1 MGSPHQ
7 TLKLYNRWCTCF
19 CPALCPSGSSD
30 LDPTETLAGWHKV
43 YGRFCVLGRND
54 LCSSHVAVTLALSA
68 TAEEAGGGPKLAS
81 GRGTLSVGG
90 LCCPSS
96 EVPQTGQHACPP
108 RVETRPDLAV
118 SLPRN
123 SVHLLFWSVGDLFT
137 HRSRFL
143 LPTNFIL
150 QEWRKKKC
158 DVCLALG
165 SNLLVGRVGCQG
177 CA

>member
-1 MGSPHQ
+1 MCSVETICVPV
-7 TLKLYNRWCTCF
+7 TLLSLLHCLPLLRRLAAGQSWPVEEAPFQLEVCAA
-19 CPALCPSGSSD
+19 PAQRS
-30 LDPTETLAGWHKV
+30 H
-43 YGRFCVLGRND
+43 RLGR
-54 LCSSHVAVTLALSA
+54 
-68 TAEEAGGGPKLAS
+68 
-81 GRGTLSVGG
+81 
-90 LCCPSS
+90 
-96 EVPQTGQHACPP
+96 QHACPP